1 MKYLQTWPS
10 GYQSL
15 DMNDIEAL
23 VYSLLALTFNM
34 NNCHQRRG
42 NLHKEILKHDDSWYC
57 YCTKKENTNSYR
69 ILNTFNQKV
78 DAKFCWIMA
87 QLKNCQCL
95 CQTHDDDDD
104 ALIIFRVLYNKKVK

>member
-1 MKYLQTWPS
+1 
-10 GYQSL
+10 
-15 DMNDIEAL
+15 
-23 VYSLLALTFNM
+23 M
-34 NNCHQRRG
+34 NNCHPRKG

-104 ALIIFRVLYNKKVK
+104 ALIILGFYTTRKWNSVEENKLHLYKAKVNFFANFIVYYKDIKFYE